1 MGRVEPLRPVSVLP
15 SKLSG
20 LICRETVY
28 QASEKCWVGSPFL
41 KFLPLKTSCCL
52 GGHLPIGFFKGKH
65 CALSTFYFPCSNR
78 LTWDA
83 GSCWELINICWCQV
97 FNHFGNKNWWE
108 RKISQ
113 EPKWCLINDS
123 ISGFGS
129 ACKQGGCVQGMPAH
143 PSSYCSLTKP
153 AATSSNQSPLNEFQE
168 VYFVFWWH
176 ILKVQKSCFC
186 CSKRFSSFNMMWRG
200 TWPRTQADQL
210 LSLIIDF
217 FDAFQPILTE
227 SRSVIGFPRSSL
239 HVS

>member
-52 GGHLPIGFFKGKH
+52 GGHSPIGFFKGKH
-65 CALSTFYFPCSNR
+65 CAWSTFYFPCSNR
-78 LTWDA
+78 LTWDP

-113 EPKWCLINDS
+113 EPKWCLISDS
-123 ISGFGS
+123 FSGFGS
-129 ACKQGGCVQGMPAH
+129 ACKQGGCVQRMPAH

-153 AATSSNQSPLNEFQE
+153 AATSLLWMNFRRFILFPDGTYWRYRKAAFAAQRGFQVLIWCGEVHGPGHKPTSCYLSSSTSLMHFNPSWLKAGPL
-168 VYFVFWWH
+168 
-176 ILKVQKSCFC
+176 
-186 CSKRFSSFNMMWRG
+186 
-200 TWPRTQADQL
+200 
-210 LSLIIDF
+210 
-217 FDAFQPILTE
+217 
-227 SRSVIGFPRSSL
+227 
-239 HVS
+239 